1 MAQVSPVQEVVNPN
15 SKIDEK
21 GELRTDLIDLLE
33 RSQDHLTPKQSSED
47 KRLLKE
53 YEGLFAASDSDYG
66 RTNVVKHTIATGSAH
81 PIKQPPR
88 RLPDVL
94 AKEVDK
100 QVQGMLNNE
109 VITPSSSPWSSPVV
123 LVRKKDGTTRFC
135 VDYRRLNA
143 VTINDAYP
151 LPRIDDSFDHL
162 SGSCWFSTLDLCSGY
177 WQVEC
182 EGSNRHKTAFAT
194 RSGLYEFRVMPFGL
208 KGAPATF
215 ERLMETVLAGL
226 QWDIC
231 LIYLDDVIVLGRSF
245 EDMATNLRKVYDRL
259 LAAGLKL
266 KAKKCHL
273 FC

>member
-1 MAQVSPVQEVVNPN
+1 
-15 SKIDEK
+15 
-21 GELRTDLIDLLE
+21 
-33 RSQDHLTPKQSSED
+33 
-47 KRLLKE
+47 
-53 YEGLFAASDSDYG
+53 
-66 RTNVVKHTIATGSAH
+66 
-81 PIKQPPR
+81 
-88 RLPDVL
+88 
-94 AKEVDK
+94 
-100 QVQGMLNNE
+100 MLNNE

-151 LPRIDDSFDHL
+151 LPRIDDAFDHL

-182 EGSNRHKTAFAT
+182 EDSDRHKTAFAT

-231 LIYLDDVIVLGRSF
+231 LIYLDDVLCW
-245 EDMATNLRKVYDRL
+245 DAH
-259 LAAGLKL
+259 LKTWLQTL
-266 KAKKCHL
+266 KRFTIGC
-273 FC
+273 